1 MNFTKDNSGFICH
14 RCLYI
19 CFGKSDMVKH
29 SNKKNICKNNSN
41 CLLNDM
47 EYKDLSLNN
56 RYYFSNDNININFLT
71 LQELTYIVS
80 NHNNN
85 FINILNEK
93 LEKELNIE
101 QYNKNQNTTGDNQII
116 PDKDT
121 NYIIY
126 ENNIRKFK
134 CPHCNTKYIRKDSL
148 YKHLV
153 NNKNCIYKQNLNK
166 LFLDEL

>member
-14 RCLYI
+14 RCLYV
-19 CFGKSDMVKH
+19 CFGKSDMLKH
-29 SNKKNICKNNSN
+29 CNKKNICKNNSN
-41 CLLNDM
+41 CLLNET

-56 RYYFSNDNININFLT
+56 RYYFSNDIININFLT
-71 LQELTYIVS
+71 LQELKYIVL

-85 FINILNEK
+85 FINILNEN
-93 LEKELNIE
+93 LEKELNIKK
-101 QYNKNQNTTGDNQII
+101 YNKNVKEEDNKII
-116 PDKDT
+116 YDTNT

-126 ENNIRKFK
+126 ENNIRNFK
-134 CPHCNTKYIRKDSL
+134 CPHCNSKYIKKDTL
-148 YKHLV
+148 YNHLV